1 MVDSMRLRGRCGASA
16 LLLLFCVVQL
26 SAQTV
31 RIGVLGITH
40 PKQLTLSCTA
50 DNSLVINADGR
61 TRYLEPG
68 SKTET
73 IQIRVSQ
80 NAMYVNIA
88 DQEFRA
94 ETFRA
99 FGRDSQAA
107 PFVLGVPGK
116 IERRYYGSLEI
127 KMSAGELEPI
137 VTMDRELAVA
147 AIVQAEAIPQSPREA
162 LKAQAVVT
170 RSYLSAAARR
180 HGDFDFCDLTHCQV
194 LRELPDPQS
203 RVMLAVT
210 ATRNL
215 VITYE
220 EKIVAAMF
228 TRSCGG
234 HTATPQQIGIASR
247 EYPYFSVLCRICH
260 EHPVRWSY
268 TVSPNDAESL
278 SAHTES
284 ARLAIDRRLGW
295 NAIRSNSFTEHSK
308 NTATD
313 IEGIGHGH
321 GVGLCQRGATEM
333 AQQHATFHEIIAHY
347 FPGTGLQHTPA
358 SEQLAAK

>member
-1 MVDSMRLRGRCGASA
+1 MPLRAGCGLSA
-16 LLLLFCVVQL
+16 LLLLLCVVQL
-26 SAQTV
+26 SAHTV

-50 DNSLVINADGR
+50 DNSLVVNADGR

-68 SKTET
+68 SKTGT
-73 IQIRVSQ
+73 VQIRISQ

-99 FGRDSQAA
+99 FGRDAQAA
-107 PFVLGVPGK
+107 PFVLGVPGE

-127 KMSAGELEPI
+127 KMNAGELEPI
-137 VTMDRELAVA
+137 VTMDPELAVA
-147 AIVQAEAIPQSPREA
+147 AIVQAEAIPQGPREA
-162 LKAQAVVT
+162 LQAQAVVT
-170 RSYLSAAARR
+170 RSYLFAGARH

-194 LRELPDPQS
+194 LQELPDPQS
-203 RVMLAVT
+203 RVMLAVI

-215 VITYE
+215 VITYRG
-220 EKIVAAMF
+220 KIVAAMF
-228 TRSCGG
+228 TRSCAG
-234 HTATPQQIGIASR
+234 HTATPRQIGIPSR
-247 EYPYFSVLCRICH
+247 EYPYFPVLCRICH

-295 NAIRSNSFTEHSK
+295 NAIRSNSFTEHRK
-308 NTATD
+308 NAATN
-313 IEGIGHGH
+313 IEGIGQGH

-333 AQQHATFHEIIAHY
+333 AQQHATFNEIIAHY
-347 FPGTGLQHTPA
+347 FPGTQLQHAPT
-358 SEQLAAK
+358 SGLLAAK

>member
-1 MVDSMRLRGRCGASA
+1 MRLRARGQLAA
-16 LLLLFCVVQL
+16 LLLLLCVAEL

-50 DNSLVINADGR
+50 DHSLVVNTDGR

-80 NAMYVNIA
+80 NAMYVVVA

-94 ETFRA
+94 ETFRVS
-99 FGRDSQAA
+99 GRDAQAA
-107 PFVLGVPGK
+107 PFVLGVPGT
-116 IERRYYGSLEI
+116 IERRYYGLLEI
-127 KMSAGELEPI
+127 KMKAGELEAI

-147 AIVQAEAIPQSPREA
+147 AIVQAEANPQGPWEA
-162 LKAQAVVT
+162 LKAQGVVT

-180 HGDFDFCDLTHCQV
+180 HDDFDFCDLTHCQV
-194 LRELPDPQS
+194 LRELPDPQG
-203 RVMLAVT
+203 RVMLAVL
-210 ATRNL
+210 ATRAM
-215 VITYE
+215 VITYQG
-220 EKIVAAMF
+220 KIVAAMF
-228 TRSCGG
+228 TRSCAG
-234 HTATPQQIGIASR
+234 HTRTPRQIGMASR

-295 NAIRSNSFTEHSK
+295 NAIRSNSFTEHRE
-308 NTATD
+308 NTATN
-313 IEGIGHGH
+313 IEGVGQGH

-333 AQQHATFHEIIAHY
+333 AQQHSTFSEIIAHY
-347 FPGTGLQHTPA
+347 FPGTQLQHAATSPRP
-358 SEQLAAK
+358 AAK